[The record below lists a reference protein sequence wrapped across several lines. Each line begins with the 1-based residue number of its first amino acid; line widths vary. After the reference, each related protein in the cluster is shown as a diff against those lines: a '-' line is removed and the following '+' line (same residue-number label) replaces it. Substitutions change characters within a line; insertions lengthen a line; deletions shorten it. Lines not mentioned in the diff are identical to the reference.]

1 MKVPIVILALLIIPL
16 AIFFKSN
23 SINVPPQYNSF
34 IVPTRTPITNIST
47 PFTIESLRKR
57 EYKNSTITIESK
69 AYENSIFTAH
79 IISYNSDGNK
89 LYALLSIPKELKP
102 DAALLIL
109 NHGYIEPQNYS
120 TIHSYRNPFDYFANK
135 GFIVLKPDYR
145 ANGNSQGDRTDPLNR
160 LNYPIDVLNL
170 IASVP
175 SLNKTI
181 SNSNKRNIFMW
192 GHSMGGDI
200 TLKVL
205 EVAGTKIKAA
215 SLWAPVSAP
224 YPESMLY
231 FLRTRDATNYE
242 KVKELVYKFFSSE
255 DFQKL
260 SPSENTQLIKTPIII
275 HHGTNDES
283 VPYQWSKDLE
293 KKLLNTKVDFK
304 FYSYQGED
312 HNFSKGAHAT
322 VLKRDFDFLKSSN

>member
-16 AIFFKSN
+16 TIFFKSN
-23 SINVPPQYNSF
+23 IVKTPLQDTSF
-34 IVPTRTPITNIST
+34 TVPTRTPITNIST

-57 EYKNSTITIESK
+57 EYKKSTIIIESK
-69 AYENSIFTAH
+69 AYENDVFSAH

-89 LYALLSIPKELKP
+89 LYALLSVPKNLKSN
-102 DAALLIL
+102 ASFLIL

-120 TIHSYRNPFDYFANK
+120 TIHSYRNPFDFFAHK

-170 IASVP
+170 MASLP
-175 SLNKTI
+175 SLDSTI
-181 SNSNKRNIFMW
+181 PNSNKRNIFMW

-205 EVAGTKIKAA
+205 EVAGTKIRAA

-231 FLRTRDATNYE
+231 FLKNRDAANFE
-242 KVKELVYKFFSSE
+242 KVKELVYKFFSAD
-255 DFQKL
+255 DFKKL
-260 SPSENTQLIKTPIII
+260 SPSENTQFIQTPLII

-293 KKLLNTKVDFK
+293 QKLIGSKTKHI
-304 FYSYQGED
+304 FYSYTGED
-312 HNFSKGAHAT
+312 HNFSRGAHAT
-322 VLKRDFDFLKSSN
+322 VLKRDLDFFTPN